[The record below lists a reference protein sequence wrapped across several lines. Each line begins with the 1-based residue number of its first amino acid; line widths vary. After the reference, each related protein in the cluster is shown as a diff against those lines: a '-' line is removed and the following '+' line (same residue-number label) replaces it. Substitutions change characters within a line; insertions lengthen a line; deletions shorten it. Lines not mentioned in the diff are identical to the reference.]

1 MSYPIKIFCDFV
13 SFDLNCSQQIE
24 LYVNKIPTAPK
35 SNDVLRFVYLIE
47 PNDIQDER
55 NRAIFFYKKTYD
67 ILLTHDDFLLQRI
80 SDAHLLE
87 FGSCWV
93 KNYVSTQKDFA
104 VSFVCGG
111 KMITQGHM
119 LRRAIWENENEI
131 ASIKKNFY
139 ISGNFSGN
147 LTNPKN
153 YPTLG
158 DDKKVLFNSQF
169 HIGIENSRQKNFFTE
184 KLIDAI
190 YTKTIPIYYGCDNI
204 SDWFD
209 TRGLILVNSLEET
222 IDAVRNLKED
232 TYDQMLPYVEE
243 NYVKSLRFVDF
254 SAHVKKKIVE
264 IVEKLKI

>member
-1 MSYPIKIFCDFV
+1 MRYPAKIFCDFV

-24 LYVNKIPTAPK
+24 LYVNEIPTTAK
-35 SNDVLRFVYLIE
+35 SDDVLRFVYLIV

-67 ILLTHDDFLLQRI
+67 FLLTHDDFLLQRI
-80 SDAHLLE
+80 PDAYLLE
-87 FGSCWV
+87 FGSCWA
-93 KNYVSTQKDFA
+93 KNYVLTQKDFA

-119 LRRAIWENENEI
+119 LRRAIWENENAI
-131 ASIKKNFY
+131 TSIKKNFY
-139 ISGNFSGN
+139 ISSNFSGN
-147 LTNPKN
+147 LSNPKS
-153 YPTLG
+153 YPMLRS
-158 DDKKVLFNSQF
+158 DKNALFNSQF
-169 HIGIENSRQKNFFTE
+169 HICIENSRQTNFFTE

-190 YTKTIPIYYGCDNI
+190 YTKTIPIYYGCNNI

-222 IDAVRNLKED
+222 IDVIRNLKEA
-232 TYDQMLPYVEE
+232 TYNQMLPYVEE
-243 NYVKSLRFVDF
+243 NYTRSLRFVDF
-254 SAHVKKKIVE
+254 NAHVKKKIVE